1 MPMIKLLLVDDQ
13 VVMREAVSVW
23 LGIEPD
29 VTIVGQAESGEAALE
44 LAPILQPDI
53 VLMDIDMPDLDGI
66 ATTERMREVAPS
78 SAVVILSMHD
88 DDHVR
93 AKAEAAGARGFV
105 SKYQALDQLLD
116 VIRTVAARP
125 TTV

>member
-1 MPMIKLLLVDDQ
+1 MIKLLLVDDQ

-29 VTIVGQAESGEAALE
+29 VTIVGQAESGEVALQM
-44 LAPILQPDI
+44 APALLPDI
-53 VLMDIDMPDLDGI
+53 VLMDIDMPTLDGI
-66 ATTERMREVAPS
+66 ATTERLREVAPG

-125 TTV
+125 AAA

>member
-1 MPMIKLLLVDDQ
+1 
-13 VVMREAVSVW
+13 MREAVSVW

-29 VTIVGQAESGEAALE
+29 VTIVGQAESGEAALA
-44 LAPILQPDI
+44 LAPTLQPDI
-53 VLMDIDMPDLDGI
+53 ILMDIDMPTLDGI
-66 ATTERMREVAPS
+66 ATTQRLRDILPS

-93 AKAEAAGARGFV
+93 AQAEAAGARGFV

-116 VIRTVAARP
+116 VIRSVAARP
-125 TTV
+125 AAA

>member
-1 MPMIKLLLVDDQ
+1 MIKLLLVDDQ
-13 VVMREAVSVW
+13 AVMREAVSVW

-29 VTIVGQAESGEAALE
+29 VTIVGQAESGEAALA
-44 LAPILQPDI
+44 LAPTLQPDI
-53 VLMDIDMPDLDGI
+53 ILMDIDMPTLDGI
-66 ATTERMREVAPS
+66 ATTQRLRDILPN

-93 AKAEAAGARGFV
+93 AQAEAAGARGFV

-125 TTV
+125 AAA